1 LLKEEPDWVLIYG
14 DTNSTLAG
22 ALAASKLNI
31 SIAHVEAGLRSFN
44 RRMPEEINRVLTD
57 HVSKM
62 LFAPTET
69 AVRNLANEGIVSG
82 VIKVGDV
89 MFDNYMFFKSLAMQ
103 QSNIMKDLD
112 IRPKEYCLAT
122 VHRQENTDDGER
134 LYDIFRALDEISRQY
149 YPVILPMHP
158 RTRNALEKLH
168 LTTESLSNIV
178 LIDPVD
184 YLDMICLQVH
194 ADVILTDSGGVQKEA
209 YFAGVPCVTLREET
223 EWVETVDAGVN
234 VLCGS
239 DEREIITA
247 YSKACRT
254 KVSLRDGLYGDGK
267 AGTAIIQSLIE
278 NSAN

>member
-1 LLKEEPDWVLIYG
+1 
-14 DTNSTLAG
+14 
-22 ALAASKLNI
+22 
-31 SIAHVEAGLRSFN
+31 
-44 RRMPEEINRVLTD
+44 MPEEINRVLTD
-57 HVSKM
+57 HVSKL

-69 AVRNLANEGIVSG
+69 AVSNLANEGIVSG